1 MNTSTDTKFFTND
14 GDNGLYKR
22 FADTLE
28 SARYFDALV
37 GYFRISGFKL
47 IANSL
52 NNVEKI
58 RILVGINTD
67 YDTFKIL
74 QDKRQ
79 QDFIATQLEAKNSF
93 SNSVVKELENS
104 EDSDEVVESHK
115 IFQELLKQNKLE
127 IKVHPSGKIHAK
139 VYISRYNTPILYGSV
154 ITGSSNFSE
163 NGLNSQ
169 YEFNVELKDKSD
181 VDYALDKFEK
191 LWQEGIDVSREYVD
205 SIAKRTWLNDKITP
219 YEIYLKLLY
228 EYFYED
234 INAEEE
240 QIDLP
245 EGFLKLEYQE
255 NAVWKIKKI
264 VDAYS
269 GVFISDVVGLGKTY
283 IAAMFAQL
291 LPGKKLF
298 ITPPPV
304 MDNWRDALRDFGVK
318 KYDIQSCGM
327 LKKIAEKINKVGN
340 DYEYIFIDE
349 AHRFRNETTSEYAY
363 LKTIC
368 LNKKVI
374 LITATPLN
382 NSFYDFKSL
391 ISLFQKSTNSDI
403 PGIKNLD
410 NYFAERKS
418 KLDKIISKSDKGR
431 NDELYLKEIKRISK
445 EIRDNILKYIMIR
458 RTRADIKS
466 YFSRDIKSQHLV
478 FPEVSDPNSI
488 VYEFDNQTN
497 LLFARTIEVIR
508 DLTYSRYS
516 PKLYLKKQVNAFVE
530 TQQKNLVGFMKTRL
544 VKRLESSKYAFTQTL
559 KRSIE
564 SYQKYID
571 MYNSGIIYI
580 SKDVNVFDYLDND
593 NTEEL
598 DKLLDSSE
606 KNVEKYTKEEFQ
618 EEFIEDLYSD
628 LDLLKEIYSS
638 WCNIPKD
645 VKKEEFIQQL
655 KTDKQLK
662 NSKLIIFTESA
673 ETGDD
678 LYKDL
683 NALYPNKVL
692 FYSAAKSNTIKEMI
706 KENFDPNNKLPSDN
720 IRILITTDVL
730 AEGINLH
737 RSNIVVNYDLPWNP
751 TRVLQRVGRVNRIGT
766 EHIKIYIY
774 NFFPTSKAEK
784 EISLKANI
792 ISKLQAFHDAL
803 GEDAKYLS
811 DTEEVGS
818 FNLRGEQIY
827 ENLTNKGMF
836 EDTEESPELKYL
848 AVIRDVRD
856 KEPNLFKSIVDLPKK
871 IRTAKVASKINND
884 SLITFFRKGKL
895 KKFCITQGLQ
905 SMEISFD
912 EAIKYFECNKNE
924 VQKAL
929 PHDYFE
935 YLKQNKQLFDT
946 PLADD
951 SEMVTTTRGRSNHR
965 KVMEYLRAA
974 LREEKRYTESDI
986 EYIQKLLQSYNSGI
1000 IPHAISK
1007 KISDFMGKEFDNL
1020 KILNKIRSEV
1030 SDIYL
1035 ESDETAQKFEHTKKI
1050 IVLSEFLYAKD

>member
-1 MNTSTDTKFFTND
+1 MNSTTDTKFFTNN
-14 GDNGLYKR
+14 GDSGLYKR
-22 FADTLE
+22 FTDTLE
-28 SARYFDALV
+28 SAKYFDALV

-58 RILVGINTD
+58 RILIGINTD

-74 QDKRQ
+74 QDKHQ
-79 QDFIATQLEAKNSF
+79 QNFISTQLEAKDNF
-93 SNSVVKELENS
+93 KEILKKELEDS
-104 EDSDEVVESHK
+104 EDSKEVVESHK
-115 IFQELLKQNKLE
+115 IFQDLLKQNKLE

-191 LWQEGIDVSREYVD
+191 LWKEGVEVSQEYIDT
-205 SIAKRTWLNDKITP
+205 ITNKTWLNDKITP

-245 EGFLKLEYQE
+245 ENFLKLEYQE

-264 VDAYS
+264 VDAYN

-283 IAAMFAQL
+283 IAAMYAQL

-304 MDNWRDALRDFGVK
+304 MDNWREALRDFGVK

-327 LKKIAEKINKVGN
+327 LKKIADQINKVGN

-410 NYFAERKS
+410 SYFAERKS
-418 KLDKIISKSDKGR
+418 KLDKIISKSGKGR
-431 NDELYLKEIKRISK
+431 NDELYLAEIKKISK
-445 EIRDNILKYIMIR
+445 EIRDHILKYIMIR
-458 RTRADIKS
+458 RTRTDIKS
-466 YFSRDIKSQHLV
+466 YFSRDIKNQHLI
-478 FPEVSDPNSI
+478 FPEVSEPNSI
-488 VYEFDNQTN
+488 VYEFDENTN
-497 LLFARTIEVIR
+497 SLFAKTIDVIR

-516 PKLYLKKQVNAFVE
+516 PKLYLTKQVNAFVE

-580 SKDVNVFDYLDND
+580 SKDINVFDYLDND
-593 NTEEL
+593 NSEEL
-598 DKLLDSSE
+598 DKLLDDSD
-606 KNVEKYTKEEFQ
+606 KNVEKYIKEDFQ

-628 LDLLKEIYSS
+628 LDLLKEIYSA
-638 WCNIPKD
+638 WCNVPKD
-645 VKKEEFIQQL
+645 IKKEEFIQQL
-655 KTDKQLK
+655 KTDNQLR
-662 NSKLIIFTESA
+662 NNKLIIFTESA
-673 ETGDD
+673 ETGED

-683 NALYPNKVL
+683 NVLYPNKVL

-706 KENFDPNNKLPSDN
+706 KENFDPNNKLQSEN

-737 RSNIVVNYDLPWNP
+737 RSNIVINYDLPWNP

-766 EHIKIYIY
+766 EYSKIYIY

-811 DTEEVGS
+811 ETEEVES

-827 ENLTNKGMF
+827 ENLTNKGLF

-848 AVIRDVRD
+848 AVIRDIRD
-856 KEPNLFKSIVDLPKK
+856 KEPNLFKKIVDLPKK
-871 IRTAKVASKINND
+871 IRTAKISQKINSD

-895 KKFCITQGLQ
+895 KKFCITQGIQ
-905 SMEISFD
+905 SFEIPFD
-912 EAIKYFECNKNE
+912 EAVKYFECVKDE
-924 VQKAL
+924 HKKAL
-929 PHDYFE
+929 PSDYFE
-935 YLKQNKQLFDT
+935 FLQRNKQLFDA
-946 PLADD
+946 PSLDD
-951 SEMVTTTRGRSNHR
+951 EDMIVTTRGRSNHR
-965 KVMEYLRAA
+965 KVMEYLRAV
-974 LREEKRYTESDI
+974 LREEKRYTENDI
-986 EYIQKLLQSYNSGI
+986 EYIQKLLQSYNAGI

-1007 KISDFMGKEFDNL
+1007 KISDFMNKEIDNL

-1030 SDIYL
+1030 SNVYL
-1035 ESDETAQKFEHTKKI
+1035 QSEENTKKLEHTKKI
-1050 IVLSEFLYAKD
+1050 VVLSEFLYAKD

>member
-1 MNTSTDTKFFTND
+1 MNSTTDTKFFTND
-14 GDNGLYKR
+14 ADNGLYKR
-22 FADTLE
+22 FTDTLE
-28 SARYFDALV
+28 SAKYFDALV
-37 GYFRISGFKL
+37 GYFRVSGFKL

-52 NNVEKI
+52 QNVEKI

-67 YDTFKIL
+67 YDTFKLL
-74 QDKRQ
+74 QDKYQ
-79 QDFIATQLEAKNSF
+79 QDFIATQLEAKENYQKSLI
-93 SNSVVKELENS
+93 KEAEDS
-104 EDSDEVVESHK
+104 EDSNDVVESHK
-115 IFQELLKQNKLE
+115 IFQDLLRKNKLE

-139 VYISRYNTPILYGSV
+139 VYISRYNTPVLYGSV

-169 YEFNVELKDKSD
+169 YEFNVELKDKND

-191 LWQEGIDVSREYVD
+191 LWKEGVDVSKEYID
-205 SIAKRTWLNDKITP
+205 TIANKTWLNDKITP

-234 INAEEE
+234 INAEDEE
-240 QIDLP
+240 IDLP

-264 VDAYS
+264 VDAYN

-283 IAAMFAQL
+283 IAAMYAQL

-304 MDNWRDALRDFGVK
+304 MDNWKDALRDFGVK
-318 KYDIQSCGM
+318 KFDVQSCGM
-327 LKKIAEKINKVGN
+327 LKKIAEKINKIGN

-349 AHRFRNETTSEYAY
+349 AHRFRNETTSEYAN

-391 ISLFQKSTNSDI
+391 ISLFQKSNNSDI
-403 PGIKNLD
+403 PGIKNID
-410 NYFAERKS
+410 AYFAERKR
-418 KLDKIISKSDKGR
+418 KLEKLATKAENGR
-431 NDELYLKEIKRISK
+431 ENILYLNEIKKISK
-445 EIRDNILKYIMIR
+445 EIRDHILKYIMIR
-458 RTRADIKS
+458 RTRTDIKS
-466 YFSRDIKSQHLV
+466 YFNRDIQSQHLI
-478 FPEVSDPNSI
+478 FPEVSNPKSI
-488 VYEFDNQTN
+488 VYEFDDDTN
-497 LLFARTIEVIR
+497 DLFERTIDTIR
-508 DLTYSRYS
+508 DLKYSRYS

-544 VKRLESSKYAFTQTL
+544 VKRLESSKFAFTQTL

-571 MYNSGIIYI
+571 MYNSGTIYI

-593 NTEEL
+593 NTDDL
-598 DKLLDSSE
+598 DKLLDSTD
-606 KNVEKYTKEEFQ
+606 KNVEKYIKDDFQ
-618 EEFIEDLYSD
+618 DDFYEDLCTD
-628 LDLLKEIYSS
+628 LELLEDVYKD
-638 WCNIPKD
+638 WCNVPQD
-645 VKKEEFIQQL
+645 FKKQAFIQQL

-706 KENFDPNNKLPSDN
+706 KENFDPNNKLKSDN

-737 RSNIVVNYDLPWNP
+737 RSNIVINYDLPWNP

-766 EHIKIYIY
+766 EHNKIYIY

-811 DTEEVGS
+811 ETEEIAS

-827 ENLTNKGMF
+827 ENLTNKGLF
-836 EDTEESPELKYL
+836 EDNEESPELRYL

-856 KEPNLFKSIVDLPKK
+856 KKPDLFKKIVGLPKK
-871 IRTAKVASKINND
+871 IRTAKGDDRVTND

-905 SMEISFD
+905 SQELSFD
-912 EAIKYFECNKNE
+912 DAVKYFECTEQEKK
-924 VQKAL
+924 KAL
-929 PHDYFE
+929 PGSYFE
-935 YLKQNKQLFDT
+935 YLQQNKQLFDT
-946 PLADD
+946 PIDD
-951 SEMVTTTRGRSNHR
+951 EEMVTITKGRSNHR
-965 KVMEYLRAA
+965 KVTDYLRAA
-974 LREEKRYTESDI
+974 LREEKRFTEDDI
-986 EYIQKLLQSYNSGI
+986 EYINNLLQSYNNGT
-1000 IPHAISK
+1000 IPHATSK
-1007 KISDFMGKEFDNL
+1007 KISDYMNKEFDNL
-1020 KILNKIRSEV
+1020 KVLNKIRSEV
-1030 SDIYL
+1030 PSVYL
-1035 ESDETAQKFEHTKKI
+1035 QSEDNIRKLEHTKKV
-1050 IVLSEFLYAKD
+1050 IVLSEFLCAKD